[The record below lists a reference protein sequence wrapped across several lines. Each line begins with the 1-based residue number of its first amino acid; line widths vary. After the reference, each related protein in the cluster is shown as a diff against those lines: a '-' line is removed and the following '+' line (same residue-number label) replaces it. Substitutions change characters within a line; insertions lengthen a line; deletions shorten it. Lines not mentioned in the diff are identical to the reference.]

1 MGQLVQP
8 KTDVFCCKMFPIS
21 WKVLK
26 FFHVTAVKEFILH
39 DFTVVY
45 LCVCVC
51 VHVSWYLELQILLLL
66 VHVAGR
72 NVRVFWAEPSRS
84 HLPKETGT
92 LLLPPQSER
101 ERDVKL
107 S

>member
-26 FFHVTAVKEFILH
+26 FFHVTAVKEFILR

-51 VHVSWYLELQILLLL
+51 ARVMVSG
-66 VHVAGR
+66 AADPPPPR
-72 NVRVFWAEPSRS
+72 PRRWAERPGF
-84 HLPKETGT
+84 LG
-92 LLLPPQSER
+92 
-101 ERDVKL
+101 
-107 S
+107 